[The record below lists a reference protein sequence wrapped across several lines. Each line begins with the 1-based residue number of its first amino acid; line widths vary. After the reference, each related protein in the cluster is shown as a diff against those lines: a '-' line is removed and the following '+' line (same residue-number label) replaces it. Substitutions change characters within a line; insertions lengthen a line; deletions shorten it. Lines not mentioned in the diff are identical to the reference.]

1 MAAIQQQAVT
11 LTGELS
17 AWRAVNADGW
27 GVGTL
32 DTDLECV
39 DVVGKLVGV
48 RAGST
53 VQLEGVWA
61 DHPKYGRQLKVR
73 RCTAVRPDSTVG
85 VVAWLGSALPDVGV
99 ARARALVERFGVG
112 LWDVILWQPDRL
124 TEIDGITPARADA
137 IREAYLDV
145 EADRVHMVALRTW
158 GLTDSQVARC
168 VAAWGSLAGAVERI
182 RANPY
187 DLASHVHGFGFE
199 RSDVVALKAGVP
211 HDSPA
216 RVQAGVRHLLEEAS
230 AAGHMYMS
238 GGALQRMAAE
248 LLGVPAGLI
257 PPAIK
262 DLSRGR
268 VVTRRGWRVYLQRL
282 EAAEATCA
290 SVLALLIGKDRV

>member
-1 MAAIQQQAVT
+1 MGAVLQEAVT

-17 AWRAVNADGW
+17 ALRAVNADGW

-32 DTDLECV
+32 DTELECV

-53 VQLEGVWA
+53 VQLIGVWTE
-61 DHPKYGRQLKVR
+61 HPKYGRQLKVR

-85 VVAWLGSALPDVGV
+85 VVAWLGSVLPDVGA
-99 ARARALVERFGVG
+99 ARARALVEHFGAA
-112 LWDVILWQPDRL
+112 LWDVILYRHERL

-168 VAAWGSLAGAVERI
+168 VAAWGSLDAAIEHI

-187 DLASHVHGFGFE
+187 DLASHVHGFGFV
-199 RSDVVALKAGVP
+199 RADVVALKAGVP
-211 HDSPA
+211 NDSPA
-216 RVQAGVRHLLEEAS
+216 RVQAGARHLLEEA
-230 AAGHMYMS
+230 ALAGHMYMS
-238 GGALQRMAAE
+238 GGALQRMAADM
-248 LLGVPAGLI
+248 LGVPPDVVPA
-257 PPAIK
+257 AIK
-262 DLSRGR
+262 NLVRSGF
-268 VVTRRGWRVYLQRL
+268 VTRRGWRVYLQRL
-282 EAAEATCA
+282 EQAEATCA
-290 SVLALLIGKDRV
+290 AVLARLIGKDG